1 MGTQGDFNCPS
12 LPPGGARGDRG
23 GRSRA
28 IRRERNGHSAF
39 LFLCF
44 VKKWVAY
51 RKNALLR
58 GLDKRFRQSVSK
70 HFWSSYYCTWPARQ
84 TPSSHVSN
92 ACEEEKRGSLF
103 KYAAQGLG
111 VRATKGN
118 SG

>member
-44 VKKWVAY
+44 VKKMGGLQKECIASG
-51 RKNALLR
+51 LR
-58 GLDKRFRQSVSK
+58 Q
-70 HFWSSYYCTWPARQ
+70 
-84 TPSSHVSN
+84 
-92 ACEEEKRGSLF
+92 EI
-103 KYAAQGLG
+103 
-111 VRATKGN
+111 
-118 SG
+118 